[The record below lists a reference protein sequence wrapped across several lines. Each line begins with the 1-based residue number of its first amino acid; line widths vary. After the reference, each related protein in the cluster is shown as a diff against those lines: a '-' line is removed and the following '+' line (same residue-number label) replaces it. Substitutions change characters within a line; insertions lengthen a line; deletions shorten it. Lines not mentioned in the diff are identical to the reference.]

1 MNFSRAASKI
11 FETSSSFFDV
21 AHFCR
26 DTTANISRFDA
37 SNVVAEDNNMSVVI
51 FRSSEQERDETS

>member
-11 FETSSSFFDV
+11 FETFSSFFDI
-21 AHFCR
+21 AIFYR
-26 DTTANISRFDA
+26 DTTANISRFDEG
-37 SNVVAEDNNMSVVI
+37 NVVAENNNISVFI